1 MQQVPDPEWVIF
13 RIRLKTMGVM
23 LLLIL
28 IGVGEKILKI
38 SGTGTDQVE
47 MKHETKHAKGLTNH

>member
-13 RIRLKTMGVM
+13 RIRLKTV